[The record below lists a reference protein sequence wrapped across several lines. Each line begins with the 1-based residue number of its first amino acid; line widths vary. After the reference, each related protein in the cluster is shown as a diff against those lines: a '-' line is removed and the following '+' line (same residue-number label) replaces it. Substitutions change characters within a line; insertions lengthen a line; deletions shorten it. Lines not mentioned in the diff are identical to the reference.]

1 MEKRGRKPKLKVEY
15 LPPVEAAHPLW
26 LSISEAAKLSGV
38 GSKTIRRSIEH
49 KAVIFTINKN
59 RYLIN
64 FPSLITY
71 LCKTTKLKNKFLNH
85 GLGQYV
91 DKWKN

>member
-1 MEKRGRKPKLKVEY
+1 MEKRGRKPKLKIEY
-15 LPPVEAAHPLW
+15 IPPAEAAHPLW

-38 GSKTIRRSIEH
+38 GQKTIRRSIEH
-49 KAVIFTINKN
+49 KAVLFTINKN

-64 FPSLITY
+64 FSSLINY
-71 LCKTTKLKNKFLNH
+71 LCKTTKLKNKFINN

-91 DKWKN
+91 EKWKN